1 MTNLNRDGKP
11 PLYFFGTSN
20 ATNASDPSSL
30 RDMGAVR
37 NCQYQFD
44 DMTDELARNVTW
56 KELNDGDV
64 QLDKMIEHYSQQ
76 MSQQTRSSKRRA
88 SNDSRFRSA

>member
-1 MTNLNRDGKP
+1 
-11 PLYFFGTSN
+11 
-20 ATNASDPSSL
+20 
-30 RDMGAVR
+30 MGAVR

-76 MSQQTRSSKRRA
+76 MSQ
-88 SNDSRFRSA
+88 